1 MCVYHDIGPRIY
13 IYRGPIDEEDETVDA
28 SIFLWPS
35 RIDSAGTMSKAER
48 ISISNCQL
56 EFSGLVWGFSGVTE
70 NKRISLLIQ
79 MAPKNLL
86 VCWDSAAACW
96 ELKKIMT
103 YDGVR
108 FFFCDEEDSKC
119 QPAALQL
126 MKHCGPC
133 FFPQGT
139 AKAPSR
145 PPQNL
150 MPLVWGANPAVI

>member
-1 MCVYHDIGPRIY
+1 MCVCHDIGPRIY

-70 NKRISLLIQ
+70 NRRISLLIQ
-79 MAPKNLL
+79 MGPEESPGMLGFCGCLL
-86 VCWDSAAACW
+86 RTEKDHDLWWCKV
-96 ELKKIMT
+96 
-103 YDGVR
+103 
-108 FFFCDEEDSKC
+108 FFCDEEDSKC

-150 MPLVWGANPAVI
+150 MPLVWGAKPAVI